1 MIEVNEMKD
10 GKILPQ
16 RSPYKDRFQEF
27 LEEFKQYEKK
37 YLIEKAQNEF
47 LDAFSKWLKTR
58 KLEDKLEAIRKGM
71 QLEALDATFSL
82 KAIFPLK

>member
-1 MIEVNEMKD
+1 MKD
-10 GKILPQ
+10 GRILPQ
-16 RSPYKDRFQEF
+16 RSPYQDRFQEF
-27 LEEFKQYEKK
+27 LEGFKQYEKK

-58 KLEDKLEAIRKGM
+58 KLEDKLEAIKKGM
-71 QLEALDATFSL
+71 QLEAIDATFSL